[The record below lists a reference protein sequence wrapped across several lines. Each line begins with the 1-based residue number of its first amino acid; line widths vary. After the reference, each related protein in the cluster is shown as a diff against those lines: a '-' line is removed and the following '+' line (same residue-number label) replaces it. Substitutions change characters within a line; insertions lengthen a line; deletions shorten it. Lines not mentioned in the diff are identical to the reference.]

1 MVLPAVASNTLK
13 AKLFT
18 PVTPELMFHPERL
31 SSARYFP
38 LVSGVAKAAFLVQLP
53 VPPEMVKLP
62 APSALASLVLK
73 VVQGAGMVPVLGTDC
88 RAVPLGDELKS
99 Q

>member
-1 MVLPAVASNTLK
+1 MLLPLVASNTLK
-13 AKLFT
+13 AKLFV

-53 VPPEMVKLP
+53 VPEMVKLP
-62 APSALASLVLK
+62 APSALASLVFK

-88 RAVPLGDELKS
+88 RSVPLGDELKS

>member
-1 MVLPAVASNTLK
+1 
-13 AKLFT
+13 
-18 PVTPELMFHPERL
+18 
-31 SSARYFP
+31 
-38 LVSGVAKAAFLVQLP
+38 
-53 VPPEMVKLP
+53 
-62 APSALASLVLK
+62 LASLVFK